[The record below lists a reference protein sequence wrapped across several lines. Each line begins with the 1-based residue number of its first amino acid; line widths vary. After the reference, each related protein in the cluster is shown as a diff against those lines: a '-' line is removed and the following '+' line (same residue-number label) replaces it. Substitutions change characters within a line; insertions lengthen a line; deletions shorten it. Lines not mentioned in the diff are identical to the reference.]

1 MDSLRAHH
9 RNRHE
14 FTLKPSR
21 STLQDLSSS
30 WPEQAPDQRRP
41 LLQSCLQLL
50 EGLERRVPEE
60 IQEIQEIRS
69 LIMDILNN
77 NQSDVTSENSGVCD
91 STVDSQGG
99 LDSLNAIPPF
109 VSSHDR
115 YLVSQPASHETFGV
129 TGSLLEGTGSPQ
141 GRLSYSARS
150 SADYAT
156 QAQHSMYSE
165 AFLVFC
171 DPHVTEPSSA
181 DVDAPLELSL
191 CDTSDSVYEHCVQPF
206 QGIYS
211 EEQVALNSS
220 GGSDAQLSIPIVRAG
235 QEKSKVNCTWSGCS
249 ALVNKVS
256 LNRHVREVHERRFKA
271 VCAGCGKK
279 FKRPYQKNEHILQT
293 RCGRS

>member
-1 MDSLRAHH
+1 MDNLRAHH

-14 FTLKPSR
+14 FTLKSSR

-77 NQSDVTSENSGVCD
+77 NQSDVTSENSG
-91 STVDSQGG
+91 
-99 LDSLNAIPPF
+99 
-109 VSSHDR
+109 
-115 YLVSQPASHETFGV
+115 PASHETFGV

-141 GRLSYSARS
+141 GRLSYSAPS

-165 AFLVFC
+165 AFLAFC

-191 CDTSDSVYEHCVQPF
+191 CDTSDSVYEH
-206 QGIYS
+206 
-211 EEQVALNSS
+211 AL
-220 GGSDAQLSIPIVRAG
+220 GTLTKQ
-235 QEKSKVNCTWSGCS
+235 
-249 ALVNKVS
+249 S
-256 LNRHVREVHERRFKA
+256 L
-271 VCAGCGKK
+271 
-279 FKRPYQKNEHILQT
+279 L
-293 RCGRS
+293 

>member
-91 STVDSQGG
+91 STVDSQAG

-141 GRLSYSARS
+141 GK
-150 SADYAT
+150 
-156 QAQHSMYSE
+156 
-165 AFLVFC
+165 FL
-171 DPHVTEPSSA
+171 HM
-181 DVDAPLELSL
+181 
-191 CDTSDSVYEHCVQPF
+191 QPF
-206 QGIYS
+206 
-211 EEQVALNSS
+211 
-220 GGSDAQLSIPIVRAG
+220 
-235 QEKSKVNCTWSGCS
+235 
-249 ALVNKVS
+249 
-256 LNRHVREVHERRFKA
+256 
-271 VCAGCGKK
+271 
-279 FKRPYQKNEHILQT
+279 LQT
-293 RCGRS
+293 LTV